1 VAGGAGG
8 GGALRD
14 GGGAVTFV
22 RVPQREAAYHAIAGQ
37 LLRDELTPGTRVSDT
52 ALAAE
57 LGIGRTP
64 VREALVQLEREGF
77 LAAEPGRGFFVK
89 PLSARDLREAA
100 PVLCALEA
108 LALRESFP
116 LSDAAL
122 DALDAV
128 TDQAR
133 ASLPDPERGV
143 WLNLR
148 WHRLL
153 VEGTPNR
160 RLRAM
165 TAAFGRVL
173 RRHAH
178 VYWRQTGHLRAAVS
192 TQAAVAVALRRRDL
206 PGALALLERGWT
218 EGVAEMCAWLDA
230 RATSDAA

>member
-1 VAGGAGG
+1 VS
-8 GGALRD
+8 L
-14 GGGAVTFV
+14 V
-22 RVPQREAAYHAIAGQ
+22 RVPLREAAYHEIAAR
-37 LLRDELTPGTRVSDT
+37 LLRDELGPGSRVSDT

-77 LAAEPGRGFFVK
+77 LGAEPGRGFFVK
-89 PLSARDLREAA
+89 PLSARELREAA
-100 PVLCALEA
+100 PVLCTLEG

-116 LSDAAL
+116 LSEPAL

-128 TDQAR
+128 NDQAR
-133 ASLPDPERGV
+133 ALLPDPERGV

-153 VEGTPNR
+153 VEGSQNR
-160 RLRAM
+160 RLREM
-165 TAAFGRVL
+165 IGSFGRVL

-178 VYWRQTGHLRAAVS
+178 AYWRQTGHLRATVS
-192 TQAAVAVALRRRDL
+192 THAAVTTALRRRDL

-218 EGVAEMCAWLDA
+218 EGVAEMAGWLDA
-230 RATSDAA
+230 HREPDAA